1 MRRER
6 AMQGG
11 RLTCGVGL
19 LRMVGILLPFGL
31 QDRWVKRRKLPLW
44 VELPWKIKYLETLMS
59 KHGNLIIDVVF
70 GG

>member
-11 RLTCGVGL
+11 RLACEVGL
-19 LRMVGILLPFGL
+19 LRMVGILSPFSI
-31 QDRWVKRRKLPLW
+31 QDRRVKRRKLLLW
-44 VELPWKIKYLETLMS
+44 VELPWNIKYLETLMS
-59 KHGNLIIDVVF
+59 KHGNPVSDVVF